1 VRKKHT
7 STRGVLRSG
16 STRGVKLLMIINV
29 LTQVNFG
36 IYHEG
41 VLELLIVAKNQDEI
55 FKSTQRF

>member
-1 VRKKHT
+1 
-7 STRGVLRSG
+7 
-16 STRGVKLLMIINV
+16 MIINV
-29 LTQVNFG
+29 LTQVKFG